1 MEASGE
7 GSEERRE
14 DLPIELVA
22 PGLQLVQT
30 ELDVEARGTG
40 DQMRRVEDEVLE
52 PPYGEPELVEPN
64 PADVSPGPVEGAQPE
79 VDVGEPR
86 GEETLASLR
95 HPEAGST
102 APVEESPESWGR
114 SDSRQSEE
122 SSRLQQLT
130 SVLET
135 LVQG

>member
-1 MEASGE
+1 MQLDQA
-7 GSEERRE
+7 
-14 DLPIELVA
+14 EL
-22 PGLQLVQT
+22 
-30 ELDVEARGTG
+30 EVEARGTG
-40 DQMRRVEDEVLE
+40 EQLRMVEDEVLE

-64 PADVSPGPVEGAQPE
+64 PADVSPGPAEGARPE
-79 VDVGEPR
+79 ADEGEPR

-95 HPEAGST
+95 HPEAVSV
-102 APVEESPESWGR
+102 APVEESPESWGP

-135 LVQG
+135 LVQGQQALNNRLERVEEGPF